1 MQRKNPVDFIG
12 ELNVTFGRFQQVWDE
27 RYGMDWYFIIYR
39 GKIMVCYTALVYK
52 YLDIILDIDLLSS
65 CRVDVKQYTK
75 NLFFDYLLSG
85 NRLFKEL
92 FVGET

>member
-1 MQRKNPVDFIG
+1 
-12 ELNVTFGRFQQVWDE
+12 
-27 RYGMDWYFIIYR
+27 
-39 GKIMVCYTALVYK
+39 MVCYTALVYK
-52 YLDIILDIDLLSS
+52 YFDVLDIDILSS

-75 NLFFDYLLSG
+75 DLFFGYRLLG